1 MKNVEKSKK
10 RKRSDTLAT
19 RNIER
24 TLPRKRG
31 TRGGLEYFRFHRKT
45 SCSLPSS
52 PPSSPGLL
60 FVCLGYSTRHPRVC
74 HSSFVTD
81 PFFSFF
87 FFFLSFSSRSR
98 IFPRQFDF
106 SNVFLLASSIA
117 RLGKKKSGPM
127 GRRGESQFIETAAA
141 FPSSFSLTV
150 AISHR
155 TFRNEVTFIFASFG

>member
-87 FFFLSFSSRSR
+87 FFSSLFPLVHAFSPVSSTFRTFSSSPPRLHDWARRNPDQWGGEASHSLSKLPRRFLPLSLSPSRSR
-98 IFPRQFDF
+98 IEHF
-106 SNVFLLASSIA
+106 
-117 RLGKKKSGPM
+117 
-127 GRRGESQFIETAAA
+127 
-141 FPSSFSLTV
+141 
-150 AISHR
+150 
-155 TFRNEVTFIFASFG
+155 VTK

>member
-87 FFFLSFSSRSR
+87 FFFPLFFLSFTH
-98 IFPRQFDF
+98 FPPSVRLFERFPPRLLDCTIGQEEIRTNGEARRVTVYRNCRGV
-106 SNVFLLASSIA
+106 SFLFLSHRRDLASN
-117 RLGKKKSGPM
+117 
-127 GRRGESQFIETAAA
+127 
-141 FPSSFSLTV
+141 
-150 AISHR
+150 IS
-155 TFRNEVTFIFASFG
+155 